1 MQALVLEDK
10 ELLMMKE
17 VPLSYC
23 PEGWALVKVVS
34 VSVCGSDF
42 HSFKGGNA
50 LLTYPRIMG
59 HEVCGIIE
67 SINGESQDFSVGD
80 KVILMP
86 YLSCGHCK
94 ACRKGKSNCCSSLS
108 VYGVHRDGAMAEFY
122 AAPLD
127 HLIKVAHDM
136 SPHTAALIEPLA
148 ISTHAVSRGEIKS
161 GDVVLVAGA
170 GPIGIGVAL
179 MARIDGA
186 QVVISDTNKDRRRY
200 AEQAFGFDM
209 VLDPLN
215 PSYDSTIQ
223 HVTNGEGPDVII
235 DSTGNNRSM
244 EYNVHLLSNGG
255 RMVYVGISNK
265 PIALDGTQFHKRETE
280 LFDSRAANIQDFE
293 KVISCIENGKLD
305 PGKMIT
311 HHASFAESKEALI
324 HWNELGGEVFKAVI
338 DMTESK

>member
-1 MQALVLEDK
+1 MKALVLE
-10 ELLMMKE
+10 EMYSLAMKD
-17 VPLSYC
+17 VPVPNY

-42 HSFKGGNA
+42 HSYKGGNA

-67 SINGESQDFSVGD
+67 SINGGSESFSVGD

-127 HLIKVAHDM
+127 HLIKVDPDM
-136 SPHTAALIEPLA
+136 SPYAAAIIEPLA
-148 ISTHAVSRGEIKS
+148 ISTHAVSRGDVKS
-161 GDVVLVAGA
+161 GDVVLVSGA
-170 GPIGIGVAL
+170 GPIGIGAAL

-186 QVVISDTNKDRRRY
+186 KVIIADTNDARRRY
-200 AEQAFGFDM
+200 AQKGFGFEN
-209 VLDPLN
+209 VLDPL
-215 PSYDSTIQ
+215 DSAYAKQIL
-223 HVTNGEGPDVII
+223 NLSGEEGPDVII
-235 DSTGNNRSM
+235 DSTGNNKSM
-244 EYNVHLLSNGG
+244 ENNVHLLSNGG
-255 RMVYVGISNK
+255 RMVFVGISNK

-280 LFDSRAANIQDFE
+280 LFDSRAAKLQDFE

-305 PGKMIT
+305 PLKMVT
-311 HHASFAESKEALI
+311 HHASFSESKEAFV

-338 DMTESK
+338 DMTENK